1 MPDRRTNRG
10 NGSLRCLLTG
20 LDAVGRAKELEQPDV
35 AELWR
40 DHDVGWIAD
49 EARARNSILDQRE
62 RAREHREHTRL
73 VPTALEEVAD
83 KPDPLEFRVRWVGV
97 FIVDIV
103 ERVVFERSL
112 AEGIGVEVDRD
123 GNMGAEGAT
132 DRNGD
137 GIDQSTVDEP
147 VAIVTHGWEKTGDR
161 IRGPNGIDQGTTAD
175 PDFLTG
181 REVGSHRD

>member
-83 KPDPLEFRVRWVGV
+83 KPDPLEVRVRRVGV
-97 FIVDIV
+97 FLLHIL
-103 ERVVFERSL
+103 RAGGFQKSL
-112 AEGIGVEVDRD
+112 AR
-123 GNMGAEGAT
+123 
-132 DRNGD
+132 
-137 GIDQSTVDEP
+137 
-147 VAIVTHGWEKTGDR
+147 
-161 IRGPNGIDQGTTAD
+161 
-175 PDFLTG
+175 
-181 REVGSHRD
+181 